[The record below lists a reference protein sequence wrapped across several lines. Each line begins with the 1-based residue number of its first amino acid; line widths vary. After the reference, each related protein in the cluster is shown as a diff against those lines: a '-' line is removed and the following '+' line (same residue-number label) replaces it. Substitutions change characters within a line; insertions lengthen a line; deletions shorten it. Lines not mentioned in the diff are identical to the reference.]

1 MTSLLYREDIIM
13 SRQRDAELDRLKVV
27 CESARQRQQA
37 AWEAQQAAWER
48 RSLARAVMN
57 RAWEAKQAAYADQ
70 QAAWEAY
77 MFIKLTNG
85 PRIEIL
91 DNQQEKAYQEMK
103 SAFESASLAYDMRD
117 GGGARMYA
125 NQGHACKARSQTLAA
140 ERRQLVSEIRAARER
155 FESAKPAFQAAKGE
169 FARAQQTFHSARAE
183 HELAEAEFKR
193 AKTNLEECTKAFRSR
208 LDELKSASRKKRK
221 ELAAK
226 AGVPLR
232 HQDDVWISTEP
243 NGNVNIYFGGVDK
256 PDGPGHGHYVMSQNG
271 TVTYR
276 RDPFAPHG
284 AQNFTENRRE
294 SATLRMAQ
302 MAMDQWA
309 KTQVTRRSV
318 QYEDSD
324 FKVAVRS
331 GYDHRHDSIVTDVLI
346 FDKHNKREHYHLI
359 IDENGNELFS
369 EWRPNR

>member
-1 MTSLLYREDIIM
+1 M
-13 SRQRDAELDRLKVV
+13 SRQRDAELDRLKVIR
-27 CESARQRQQA
+27 ESARQRQQA

-77 MFIKLTNG
+77 MSIKLTNG

-117 GGGARMYA
+117 GASARMHA
-125 NQGHACKARSQTLAA
+125 NQGHACKSRSQTLAA

-155 FESAKPAFQAAKGE
+155 FEGAKPAFQTAKGE

-193 AKTNLEECTKAFRSR
+193 AKADFESYTKAFRSR

-226 AGVPLR
+226 AGVPLQY
-232 HQDDVWISTEP
+232 QDDVWISTEP

-256 PDGPGHGHYVMSQNG
+256 PDRLGHGHYVMDPNG
-271 TVTYR
+271 AVTYR

-284 AQNFTENRRE
+284 PQNFESSGTLYDRRARRDTPPLGVRNRDND
-294 SATLRMAQ
+294 TN
-302 MAMDQWA
+302 D
-309 KTQVTRRSV
+309 
-318 QYEDSD
+318 
-324 FKVAVRS
+324 RS
-331 GYDHRHDSIVTDVLI
+331 GVFYDRDHQIDLHVTQYYGDNYRISWDTDGESDKDHHWTNQSLPSGHPDRHNPPEDA
-346 FDKHNKREHYHLI
+346 R
-359 IDENGNELFS
+359 
-369 EWRPNR
+369 

>member
-1 MTSLLYREDIIM
+1 M

-27 CESARQRQQA
+27 RESARQRQQA

-48 RSLARAVMN
+48 RSSARAVMN

-77 MFIKLTNG
+77 MSIKLTNG
-85 PRIEIL
+85 PRIESL
-91 DNQQEKAYQEMK
+91 SAQQEQAYQEMK

-117 GGGARMYA
+117 GASARMHA
-125 NQGHACKARSQTLAA
+125 NQGHACKIRSQTLAA

-155 FESAKPAFQAAKGE
+155 FDAVKPAFWSAKGE

-193 AKTNLEECTKAFRSR
+193 AKADFESCTKAFRFR

-221 ELAAK
+221 ELAVK
-226 AGVPLR
+226 AGVPLQY
-232 HQDDVWISTEP
+232 QDDVWISIEP

-256 PDGPGHGHYVMSQNG
+256 PDGSGHGHYVMSQNG
-271 TVTYR
+271 TVLYR

>member
-1 MTSLLYREDIIM
+1 MP
-13 SRQRDAELDRLKVV
+13 RQRDAELDRLKVV
-27 CESARQRQQA
+27 HEAARQRQQA
-37 AWEAQQAAWER
+37 AWER
-48 RSLARAVMN
+48 RSSARAVMN

-77 MFIKLTNG
+77 MSIKLTNG

-117 GGGARMYA
+117 GASARMHA
-125 NQGHACKARSQTLAA
+125 NQGHAHKARSQAFAA

-155 FESAKPAFQAAKGE
+155 FEGAKPAFQTAKGE

-183 HELAEAEFKR
+183 HELAEAEFKSC
-193 AKTNLEECTKAFRSR
+193 AKAFRSR

-226 AGVPLR
+226 AGVPL
-232 HQDDVWISTEP
+232 QYQEDVWISIEP

-271 TVTYR
+271 AVTYR

-284 AQNFTENRRE
+284 AQNFTDEPGGTLYDRRARRDTPPLGVRNRDND
-294 SATLRMAQ
+294 TN
-302 MAMDQWA
+302 D
-309 KTQVTRRSV
+309 
-318 QYEDSD
+318 
-324 FKVAVRS
+324 RS
-331 GYDHRHDSIVTDVLI
+331 GVCSTIGIAR
-346 FDKHNKREHYHLI
+346 
-359 IDENGNELFS
+359 
-369 EWRPNR
+369 

>member
-1 MTSLLYREDIIM
+1 M
-13 SRQRDAELDRLKVV
+13 SRQRDAELDRLRAVR
-27 CESARQRQQA
+27 EAARQRQQA

-48 RSLARAVMN
+48 RSSARAVMN

-77 MFIKLTNG
+77 MSIKLTNG

-91 DNQQEKAYQEMK
+91 NNQQEKAYQEMK
-103 SAFESASLAYDMRD
+103 SAFESASLAHDMRD
-117 GGGARMYA
+117 GASARMYA
-125 NQGHACKARSQTLAA
+125 NQGHACKTRSQTLAA
-140 ERRQLVSEIRAARER
+140 ERRQLVSEIRVARER
-155 FESAKPAFQAAKGE
+155 LNAAKPAFWSAKGE

-183 HELAEAEFKR
+183 HALAEARFKR
-193 AKTNLEECTKAFRSR
+193 AKADFESCTKAFRSR

-226 AGVPLR
+226 AGVPLQY
-232 HQDDVWISTEP
+232 QDDVWISTGS

-284 AQNFTENRRE
+284 AQNFTDEPGGTLYDRRARRDTPPLGVRNRDND
-294 SATLRMAQ
+294 TN
-302 MAMDQWA
+302 D
-309 KTQVTRRSV
+309 
-318 QYEDSD
+318 
-324 FKVAVRS
+324 RS
-331 GYDHRHDSIVTDVLI
+331 GVFYDRNRQVDLHVTQYYGDNYRISWDTDGESDKDHHWTNQSLPYGHPDRHNPPEDA
-346 FDKHNKREHYHLI
+346 R
-359 IDENGNELFS
+359 
-369 EWRPNR
+369 